1 MQQEFKNVIN
11 TLREWIEIKSVKSE
25 ALEGAP
31 FGLNNKIM
39 LEKALA
45 DAKAMGFEVKN
56 YDGYV
61 GEVIFGSGDDKDG
74 VAVLCHLDVVP
85 EGDLSLWDTPPFT
98 LTEKDGVLYGRG
110 IVDDKGAA
118 VVCLYALKALKD
130 EGFTPS
136 KKIKLIFGCDEESG
150 WGCIDHYNEVAVMPK
165 LGFSPDGDFP
175 VTYAEKGIYH
185 VKFTFPIS
193 DEVDDIVGGER
204 INVVCDKASVKI
216 NGESYSFYGTS
227 AHGSTPELG
236 DNAIKKAL
244 NLLVEKGL
252 FNEQYYEH
260 LFSGRLISCV
270 KDESG
275 NLTFSP
281 NVIKKVGKNVEIL
294 VDIRYPV
301 HYTLEEVDK
310 ILKVIGRYQIIEH
323 KKPLYADKN
332 GVLCK
337 TLNSVYEKHTGEVA
351 VSQTTGGGTYA
362 RALKFGVAFGPVFEG
377 GAVCHIPN
385 EKFKISHLEK
395 CLYIY
400 KDAIKELSK

>member
-1 MQQEFKNVIN
+1 MQQQIKNVIA
-11 TLREWIEIKSVKSE
+11 TLKEWIAIKSVKTE
-25 ALEGAP
+25 ALDGAP
-31 FGLNNKIM
+31 FGIGNKIM
-39 LEKALA
+39 LEKALL
-45 DAKAMGFEVKN
+45 DAKEMGFEVKN
-56 YDGYV
+56 YDGYI
-61 GEVIFGSGDDKDG
+61 GEVIFGEGEDKDG
-74 VAVLCHLDVVP
+74 IAVLCHLDVVP
-85 EGDLSLWDTPPFT
+85 EGDLSLWDTPPYT
-98 LTEKDGVLYGRG
+98 LTEKGGVLYGRG

-193 DEVDDIVGGER
+193 GEVDDIVGGER

-362 RALKFGVAFGPVFEG
+362 RALKLGVAFGPVFEG